1 MAWLSARLLGLS
13 AALCRDMSR
22 HVRPCPYLSNR
33 NQLEKVLDKRL
44 FFPSHVESI
53 SYVGI
58 NFRRNALSI
67 NKNKN
72 KTLLSDNKGHLG
84 VLKDNYSGGG
94 RKI

>member
-1 MAWLSARLLGLS
+1 MVWLSARLLGLS
-13 AALCRDMSR
+13 AALPG
-22 HVRPCPYLSNR
+22 HVPTCPTLPYLSNR